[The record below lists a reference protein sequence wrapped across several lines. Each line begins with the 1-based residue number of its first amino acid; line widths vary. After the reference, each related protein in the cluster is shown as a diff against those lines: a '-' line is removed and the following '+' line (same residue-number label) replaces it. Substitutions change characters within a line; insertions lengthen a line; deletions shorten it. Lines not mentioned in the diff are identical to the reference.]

1 MLNIDFLVSIKK
13 IIIIFRKNRMKTQTN
28 QDFCVDWELLNLSK
42 QEDNKESINDFLI
55 RIRKPQ
61 QKQTIINQYQFS
73 EYSESIYFG

>member
-13 IIIIFRKNRMKTQTN
+13 IIIIFRKNMMKTHTN

-42 QEDNKESINDFLI
+42 QEDNKESINDFLV

-61 QKQTIINQYQFS
+61 QKQPIINQYQFS